1 MPTDDV
7 FTLDDMA
14 AAIREAY
21 TATLEPTDE
30 PDTLT
35 RSEVEEAMGWG
46 QARALKILR
55 RMVKAGHLKPEMVWR
70 TNIQGIRTRYMG
82 YRWATPPQA

>member
-1 MPTDDV
+1 METFTMDD
-7 FTLDDMA
+7 LA

-21 TATLEPTDE
+21 AGTLEPTDE
-30 PDTLT
+30 PDTIT
-35 RSEVEEAMGWG
+35 RSQVEEVMGWG
-46 QARALKILR
+46 QARALKALR
-55 RMVKAGHLKPEMVWR
+55 GLVKAGYLKPEMVWR